1 MSNETVELELLNPRG
16 EIELAKTYALAPRV
30 SDLAG
35 KRIGF
40 YWNGKPGIDN
50 FFAVLEENLKK
61 RFPGVTTT
69 LFRGPMEI
77 TDKDIQGWA
86 SQIDTFVYAVGD

>member
-1 MSNETVELELLNPRG
+1 MGNETVELELLNPRG

-35 KRIGF
+35 KRVGF

-61 RFPGVTTT
+61 RFPDVTTT

>member
-1 MSNETVELELLNPRG
+1 MSNEAVELELLNPRG
-16 EIELAKTYALAPRV
+16 EIEPAKTFALAPRV

-50 FFAVLEENLKK
+50 FFSVLEENLKK
-61 RFPGVTTT
+61 MFPDVTTT